1 MHHVAVN
8 ASQAKSPLLTEMKLC
23 SKPIIDILIFLI
35 ALLLVVVVEVLNKVL
50 KIEDVLHLLCQRQ
63 AV

>member
-23 SKPIIDILIFLI
+23 SKPVIDILIFLI
-35 ALLLVVVVEVLNKVL
+35 ALFIVVVVVEVLNKVL
-50 KIEDVLHLLCQRQ
+50 KIKDVLFLC
-63 AV
+63 